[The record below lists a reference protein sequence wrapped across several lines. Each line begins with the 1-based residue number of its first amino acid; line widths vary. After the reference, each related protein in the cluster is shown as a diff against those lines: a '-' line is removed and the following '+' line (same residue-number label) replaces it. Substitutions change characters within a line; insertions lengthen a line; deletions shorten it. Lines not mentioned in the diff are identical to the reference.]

1 MKKIVH
7 GFAIMLFASVL
18 SGQARAD
25 TELDPDAA
33 GNAITDYWETDEYK
47 AQISDAF
54 GKVPHAIFDRCSTLK
69 TTPVQVFFLDQFISG
84 DDGKLKS
91 GGWKEHYAFSGCGND
106 SSLNFIFYVNHQQK
120 IIVLAALPGESR
132 SSAVLQHDALTD
144 VFAAVGL
151 HTKSACDKVVIIN
164 TAVGT
169 IENKLL
175 VQVDPATVTRKAIWN
190 EVWAADACGKK
201 LLVPIEFI
209 PDSLTKPDATGTTFV
224 VHATDIVDQ

>member
-33 GNAITDYWETDEYK
+33 GNAITDYWATAEYK
-47 AQISDAF
+47 AQIADAVS
-54 GKVPHAIFDRCSTLK
+54 KVPQVIFDKCATLK
-69 TTPVQVFFLDQFISG
+69 TLPVQVFFLDRFISG
-84 DDGKLKS
+84 DDGNLKS
-91 GGWKEHYAFSGCGND
+91 GGWKETYAFSGCGND

-132 SSAVLQHDALTD
+132 SSAVLQHDTVAD
-144 VFAAVGL
+144 VFAAVGI
-151 HTKSACDKVVIIN
+151 HNKSTCDKVVIIN
-164 TAVGT
+164 TAVGK
-169 IENKLL
+169 IENKQT
-175 VQVDPATVTRKAIWN
+175 VRVDPASVTGKEIWT
-190 EVWAADACGKK
+190 EVWTVDACGQKM
-201 LLVPIEFI
+201 LVPIEFI
-209 PDSLTKPDATGTTFV
+209 PDALTKPDSTGTTFV